1 MKKRY
6 KAHFIQWESVPNI
19 EHIIDALV
27 KEGILPKYILP
38 KNWISSINDIIQ
50 ALNEE
55 IKKDDTRWDNIELSV
70 YITNTTDI
78 KDSSSVDEEMLFN
91 RVYGINFDYLPDG
104 HEKDILKSI
113 LLKLF
118 SLERTIISILEDNL
132 HLRRFILSRRNN
144 LLAWYA
150 FLKDIIDIVDN
161 MRNYPHSLRDR
172 SLFDEGGPW
181 QKLIFSLMQLDL
193 QSINEQLNVIIRDQD
208 KTWGIIISLNKR
220 DFLSAFL
227 SRIDIFKDFVQKE
240 DLIKQFEK
248 RKTNKIQLAHDYLSW
263 SIIFF
268 SLIFL
273 LNCTMFYC
281 SVLENLSLTFFNFLE
296 KFFGQNIFLFTLEL
310 LFLFLGLYFLSIY
323 KSFLRIIELYDS
335 HILLIE
341 SDFFYKNDDMFQNY
355 EDTGAV
361 FEMRKENAQKIHSL
375 PEKTFMLLNGKEK
388 ITNEMPIVK
397 IIENFLGITK
407 SIIKK

>member
-1 MKKRY
+1 MKKGY

-19 EHIIDALV
+19 ERIIDALV
-27 KEGILPKYILP
+27 KEGILPNYILP

-50 ALNEE
+50 ALKEE
-55 IKKDDTRWDNIELSV
+55 LEKDSIRWGNIKLSV
-70 YITNTTDI
+70 YI
-78 KDSSSVDEEMLFN
+78 KDSYLLQEDKEDRL
-91 RVYGINFDYLPDG
+91 YGLNFEYLPDG
-104 HEKDILKSI
+104 NEKDILKSI
-113 LLKLF
+113 LLKIF
-118 SLERTIISILEDNL
+118 SLEKTIISILEDNL
-132 HLRRFILSRRNN
+132 HLRRFMLSRRNN
-144 LLAWYA
+144 LLAWYP
-150 FLKDIIDIVDN
+150 FLKDIICAVDDMKN
-161 MRNYPHSLRDR
+161 SSAYYHSVRDV
-172 SLFDEGGPW
+172 SLFEEKKW
-181 QKLIFSLMQLDL
+181 QKLIFNLMKLDL
-193 QSINEQLNVIIRDQD
+193 QSINEQLDVIIRDQD

-248 RKTNKIQLAHDYLSW
+248 RKTSKIQLAHKYLFY

-273 LNCTMFYC
+273 LNCVMFYC
-281 SVLENLSLTFFNFLE
+281 SALENLSLTFFNFLE

-388 ITNEMPIVK
+388 ITNEMPMVK
-397 IIENFLGITK
+397 VIENFLEITK

>member
-19 EHIIDALV
+19 ELIIDALV
-27 KEGILPKYILP
+27 KEGILPNYILP

-50 ALNEE
+50 ALKEE
-55 IKKDDTRWDNIELSV
+55 LEKDSIRWGNIKLSV
-70 YITNTTDI
+70 YI
-78 KDSSSVDEEMLFN
+78 KDRYLLQEDKEDRL
-91 RVYGINFDYLPDG
+91 YGLNFEYLPDG
-104 HEKDILKSI
+104 NEKDILKSI
-113 LLKLF
+113 LLKIF

-132 HLRRFILSRRNN
+132 HLRRFMLSRRNN

-150 FLKDIIDIVDN
+150 FLKDIICAVDDMKNSSAYYHSVRDI
-161 MRNYPHSLRDR
+161 
-172 SLFDEGGPW
+172 SLFEGEKW
-181 QKLIFSLMQLDL
+181 QKLIFNLMKLDL
-193 QSINEQLNVIIRDQD
+193 QSINEQLDVIIRDQD

-273 LNCTMFYC
+273 LNCAMFYC
-281 SVLENLSLTFFNFLE
+281 SALENLSLTFFNFLE

-323 KSFLRIIELYDS
+323 KSFLRIIELHDS

-388 ITNEMPIVK
+388 ITNEMPMVK
-397 IIENFLGITK
+397 IIENFLEITK

>member
-19 EHIIDALV
+19 ELIIDALV
-27 KEGILPKYILP
+27 KEGILPNYILP

-50 ALNEE
+50 ALKEE
-55 IKKDDTRWDNIELSV
+55 LEKDSIRWGNIKLSV
-70 YITNTTDI
+70 YI
-78 KDSSSVDEEMLFN
+78 KDSYLLQEDKEDRL
-91 RVYGINFDYLPDG
+91 YGLNFEYLPDG
-104 HEKDILKSI
+104 NEKDILKSI
-113 LLKLF
+113 LLKIF

-132 HLRRFILSRRNN
+132 HLRRFMLSRRNN

-150 FLKDIIDIVDN
+150 FLKDIICAVDDMKNSSAYYHSVRDI
-161 MRNYPHSLRDR
+161 
-172 SLFDEGGPW
+172 SLFEGEKW
-181 QKLIFSLMQLDL
+181 QKLIFNLMKLDL
-193 QSINEQLNVIIRDQD
+193 QSINEQLDVIIRDQD

-273 LNCTMFYC
+273 LNCAMFYC
-281 SVLENLSLTFFNFLE
+281 SALENLSLTFFNFLE

-388 ITNEMPIVK
+388 ITNEMPMVK
-397 IIENFLGITK
+397 IIENFLEITK

>member
-1 MKKRY
+1 MLICKMKKRY

-19 EHIIDALV
+19 EYIIDSLV
-27 KEGILPKYILP
+27 KERILPNFILP

-50 ALNEE
+50 ALKEALE
-55 IKKDDTRWDNIELSV
+55 TDSIRLQKITLSV
-70 YITNTTDI
+70 YVKDLSPFSEDI
-78 KDSSSVDEEMLFN
+78 DDRLYGLNFEYLFQN
-91 RVYGINFDYLPDG
+91 RDQ
-104 HEKDILKSI
+104 KDILKSI
-113 LLKLF
+113 LSKIF
-118 SLERTIISILEDNL
+118 SLERSIISILEDNL
-132 HLRRFILSRRNN
+132 HLRRFMLSRRNN
-144 LLAWYA
+144 LLAWYP
-150 FLKDIIDIVDN
+150 FLKDLIDIVDN

-172 SLFDEGGPW
+172 SLFEEEGPW
-181 QKLIFSLMQLDL
+181 QKLIFSLMQLDI
-193 QSINEQLNVIIRDQD
+193 QSINEQLDRVIGDQD

-240 DLIKQFEK
+240 DLVKQFEK
-248 RKTNKIQLAHDYLSW
+248 RKTSKIQLAHKYFIYSVIL
-263 SIIFF
+263 F

-273 LNCTMFYC
+273 LNCFMFYC
-281 SVLENLSLTFFNFLE
+281 SVLENLSLTFFKFLE
-296 KFFGQNIFLFTLEL
+296 KFFGQNVFLFTLEL

-355 EDTGAV
+355 EDTAAV

-388 ITNEMPIVK
+388 ITDETPMVK
-397 IIENFLGITK
+397 IIENFLEITK

>member
-6 KAHFIQWESVPNI
+6 KAHFIQWESTPNI
-19 EHIIDALV
+19 EYIIDSLV
-27 KEGILPKYILP
+27 KEGTLPNYLLP

-50 ALNEE
+50 ALKDELDKDSIRWGK
-55 IKKDDTRWDNIELSV
+55 IKLSV
-70 YITNTTDI
+70 YI
-78 KDSSSVDEEMLFN
+78 KDWYRLQEDRED
-91 RVYGINFDYLPDG
+91 RPYGLNLEYLPDG
-104 HEKDILKSI
+104 NQKDILKSI
-113 LLKLF
+113 LSKMF
-118 SLERTIISILEDNL
+118 SLERIIISILEDNL

-144 LLAWYA
+144 LLASYS
-150 FLKDIIDIVDN
+150 FLTDLIDILDN
-161 MRNYPHSLRDR
+161 MRNLDVYYRNPVREGR
-172 SLFDEGGPW
+172 LFEEEQW
-181 QKLIFSLMQLDL
+181 QKLSISLMGLDL
-193 QSINEQLNVIIRDQD
+193 KSINEDLDLIIRDQN
-208 KTWGIIISLNKR
+208 KTGGIIITLNKR

-248 RKTNKIQLAHDYLSW
+248 RKTSKIQLAHKYLFY

-273 LNCTMFYC
+273 LNCVMFYC
-281 SVLENLSLTFFNFLE
+281 SALENLSLTFFNFLE

-388 ITNEMPIVK
+388 IINEMPMVK
-397 IIENFLGITK
+397 IIENFLEITK

>member
-19 EHIIDALV
+19 ELIIDALV
-27 KEGILPKYILP
+27 KEGILPNYILP

-50 ALNEE
+50 ALKEE
-55 IKKDDTRWDNIELSV
+55 LEKDSIRWGNIKLSV
-70 YITNTTDI
+70 YI
-78 KDSSSVDEEMLFN
+78 KDSYLLQEDKEDRL
-91 RVYGINFDYLPDG
+91 YGLNFEYLPDG
-104 HEKDILKSI
+104 NEKDILKSI
-113 LLKLF
+113 LLKIF

-132 HLRRFILSRRNN
+132 HLRRFMLSRRNN
-144 LLAWYA
+144 LLAWYT
-150 FLKDIIDIVDN
+150 FLKDIICAVDDMKNSSAYYHSVRDI
-161 MRNYPHSLRDR
+161 
-172 SLFDEGGPW
+172 SLFEGEKW
-181 QKLIFSLMQLDL
+181 QKLIFNLMKLDL
-193 QSINEQLNVIIRDQD
+193 QSINEQLDVIIRDQD

-273 LNCTMFYC
+273 LNCAMFYC
-281 SVLENLSLTFFNFLE
+281 SALENLSLTFFNFLE

-388 ITNEMPIVK
+388 ITNEMPMVK
-397 IIENFLGITK
+397 IIENFLEITK

>member
-6 KAHFIQWESVPNI
+6 QAHFIQWESVPNI
-19 EHIIDALV
+19 ERIIDALV
-27 KEGILPKYILP
+27 KEGILPNYILP

-50 ALNEE
+50 ALKEE
-55 IKKDDTRWDNIELSV
+55 LEKDSIRWGNIKLSV
-70 YITNTTDI
+70 YI
-78 KDSSSVDEEMLFN
+78 KDRYLLQEDKEDRL
-91 RVYGINFDYLPDG
+91 YGLNFEYLPDG
-104 HEKDILKSI
+104 NEKDILKSI
-113 LLKLF
+113 LLKIF

-132 HLRRFILSRRNN
+132 HLRRFMLSRRNN
-144 LLAWYA
+144 LLAWYP
-150 FLKDIIDIVDN
+150 FLKDIICALDDMKN
-161 MRNYPHSLRDR
+161 SSAYYHSVRDV
-172 SLFDEGGPW
+172 SLFEEKKW
-181 QKLIFSLMQLDL
+181 QKLIFNLMKLDL
-193 QSINEQLNVIIRDQD
+193 QSINEQLDVIIRDQD

-248 RKTNKIQLAHDYLSW
+248 RKTSKIQLAHKYLFY

-273 LNCTMFYC
+273 LNCVMFYC
-281 SVLENLSLTFFNFLE
+281 SALENLSLTFFNFLE

-388 ITNEMPIVK
+388 ITNEIPMVK
-397 IIENFLGITK
+397 IIENFLEITK

>member
-1 MKKRY
+1 MKKRRY

-27 KEGILPKYILP
+27 KEGILPNYILS

-50 ALNEE
+50 ALKEE
-55 IKKDDTRWDNIELSV
+55 LEKDSIRWENIKLSV
-70 YITNTTDI
+70 YI
-78 KDSSSVDEEMLFN
+78 KDRYPLQEDKEDRL
-91 RVYGINFDYLPDG
+91 YGLNFEYLSQDRDQ
-104 HEKDILKSI
+104 KDILKSI
-113 LLKLF
+113 LSKIF
-118 SLERTIISILEDNL
+118 SLERSIISILEDNL
-132 HLRRFILSRRNN
+132 HLRRFMLPRRNN
-144 LLAWYA
+144 LLAWYP
-150 FLKDIIDIVDN
+150 FLKDLIDIVDN
-161 MRNYPHSLRDR
+161 MKNLNMHHSHSLRDR
-172 SLFDEGGPW
+172 SLFEGKKW
-181 QKLIFSLMQLDL
+181 QKLIFNLMKLDL
-193 QSINEQLNVIIRDQD
+193 QSINEQLDVIIRDQD

-248 RKTNKIQLAHDYLSW
+248 RKTSKIQLAHKYLFY

-273 LNCTMFYC
+273 LNCVMFYC
-281 SVLENLSLTFFNFLE
+281 SALENLSLTFFNFLE

-388 ITNEMPIVK
+388 ITNEMPMVK
-397 IIENFLGITK
+397 IIENFLEITK